1 MLNIGKHQLLTAE
14 KETEFGFYLSD
25 GRNHRETV
33 LLPKKFAPAGF
44 KEGDELEVFLS
55 LDSEDRPVATTQK
68 PKAEVGTLAVLRVK
82 ETTKIGAFLD
92 WGLDKDLLLP
102 FREQPQRVEA
112 GRSYLV
118 RLYIDEKTGRIVASR
133 RLSRFYTGD
142 VRELV
147 PNQEVKF
154 TVWDKA
160 RLGWRVII
168 DDKYIGIIYDNELF
182 RAVKPGD
189 RFTGFVHRIREEEN
203 RADIRF
209 RPDGFDGVAA
219 GKPAI
224 LDALEDAG
232 GFLPLNSKSSVEEIQ
247 ASFSFSKRVFKQ
259 LIGMLY
265 KERKIVITDDGI
277 RRSEERRVGKEC
289 APMCRSRWSPYH

>member
-168 DDKYIGIIYDNELF
+168 EDKYIGIIYDNELF

-189 RFTGFVHRIREEEN
+189 RFTGFVHCIREEEN

-277 RRSEERRVGKEC
+277 RLADANQTEEK
-289 APMCRSRWSPYH
+289 P

>member
-33 LLPKKFAPAGF
+33 LLPKKVAPAGF

-189 RFTGFVHRIREEEN
+189 RFTGFVHCIREEEN

-277 RRSEERRVGKEC
+277 RLADANQTEEK
-289 APMCRSRWSPYH
+289 P

>member
-68 PKAEVGTLAVLRVK
+68 PKAEVGTLAMLRVK

-168 DDKYIGIIYDNELF
+168 EDKYIGIIYDNELF

-189 RFTGFVHRIREEEN
+189 RFTGFVHCIREEEN

-209 RPDGFDGVAA
+209 RPDGFNGVAA

-277 RRSEERRVGKEC
+277 RLADANQTEEK
-289 APMCRSRWSPYH
+289 P

>member
-1 MLNIGKHQLLTAE
+1 M
-14 KETEFGFYLSD
+14 
-25 GRNHRETV
+25 
-33 LLPKKFAPAGF
+33 
-44 KEGDELEVFLS
+44 
-55 LDSEDRPVATTQK
+55 
-68 PKAEVGTLAVLRVK
+68 LRVK

-118 RLYIDEKTGRIVASR
+118 RLYLDEKTGRIVASR

-189 RFTGFVHRIREEEN
+189 RFTGFVHCIREEEN

-209 RPDGFDGVAA
+209 RPTVSTASPPESRRSSTRSKTPAA
-219 GKPAI
+219 SCRSTRRA
-224 LDALEDAG
+224 A
-232 GFLPLNSKSSVEEIQ
+232 
-247 ASFSFSKRVFKQ
+247 SKRFRPASVSANAYSNSHRHAVQ
-259 LIGMLY
+259 GA
-265 KERKIVITDDGI
+265 EDRHH
-277 RRSEERRVGKEC
+277 R
-289 APMCRSRWSPYH
+289 

>member
-44 KEGDELEVFLS
+44 KEGDELEVFLL

-189 RFTGFVHRIREEEN
+189 RFTGFVHCIREEEN

-277 RRSEERRVGKEC
+277 RLADANQTEEK
-289 APMCRSRWSPYH
+289 P

>member
-189 RFTGFVHRIREEEN
+189 RFTGFVHCIREEEN

-209 RPDGFDGVAA
+209 RPVGFDGVAA

-277 RRSEERRVGKEC
+277 RLADANQTEEK
-289 APMCRSRWSPYH
+289 P

>member
-160 RLGWRVII
+160 RLGWRVILE
-168 DDKYIGIIYDNELF
+168 DKYIGIIYDNELF

-189 RFTGFVHRIREEEN
+189 RFTGFVHCIREEEN

-277 RRSEERRVGKEC
+277 RLADANQTEEK
-289 APMCRSRWSPYH
+289 P

>member
-168 DDKYIGIIYDNELF
+168 EDKYIGIIYDNELF

-189 RFTGFVHRIREEEN
+189 RFTGFVHCIREEEN

-232 GFLPLNSKSSVEEIQ
+232 GFPPHNSKSSVEEIQ

-277 RRSEERRVGKEC
+277 RLADANQTEEK
-289 APMCRSRWSPYH
+289 P

>member
-118 RLYIDEKTGRIVASR
+118 RLYIDEKTGRIVAPR

-168 DDKYIGIIYDNELF
+168 EDKYIGIIYDNELF

-189 RFTGFVHRIREEEN
+189 RFTGFVHCIREEEN

-277 RRSEERRVGKEC
+277 RLADANQTEEK
-289 APMCRSRWSPYH
+289 P

>member
-189 RFTGFVHRIREEEN
+189 RFTGFVHCIREEEN

-232 GFLPLNSKSSVEEIQ
+232 GFLPLNSKSRVEEIQ

-277 RRSEERRVGKEC
+277 RLADANQTEER
-289 APMCRSRWSPYH
+289 P

>member
-33 LLPKKFAPAGF
+33 LLPKKLAPAGF

-189 RFTGFVHRIREEEN
+189 RFTGFVHCIREEEN

-277 RRSEERRVGKEC
+277 RLADANQTEEK
-289 APMCRSRWSPYH
+289 P

>member
-168 DDKYIGIIYDNELF
+168 EDKYIGIIYDNELF

-189 RFTGFVHRIREEEN
+189 RFTGFVHCIREEEN

-247 ASFSFSKRVFKQ
+247 ASFSFSTRVFKQ

-277 RRSEERRVGKEC
+277 RLADANQTEEK
-289 APMCRSRWSPYH
+289 P

>member
-160 RLGWRVII
+160 RLGWRII
-168 DDKYIGIIYDNELF
+168 IEDKYIGIIYDNELF

-189 RFTGFVHRIREEEN
+189 RFTGFVHCIREEEN

-277 RRSEERRVGKEC
+277 RLADANQTEEK
-289 APMCRSRWSPYH
+289 P

>member
-102 FREQPQRVEA
+102 FREQPQRIEA

-189 RFTGFVHRIREEEN
+189 RFTGFVHCIREEEN

-277 RRSEERRVGKEC
+277 RLADANQTEEK
-289 APMCRSRWSPYH
+289 P

>member
-68 PKAEVGTLAVLRVK
+68 PKAEVGTLAMLRVK

-168 DDKYIGIIYDNELF
+168 EDKYIGIIYDNELF

-189 RFTGFVHRIREEEN
+189 RFTGFVHCIREEEN

-277 RRSEERRVGKEC
+277 RLADANQTEEK
-289 APMCRSRWSPYH
+289 P

>member
-1 MLNIGKHQLLTAE
+1 MNIGKHQLLTAE

-168 DDKYIGIIYDNELF
+168 EDKYIGIIYDNELF

-189 RFTGFVHRIREEEN
+189 RFTGFVHCIREEEN

-277 RRSEERRVGKEC
+277 RLADANQTEEK
-289 APMCRSRWSPYH
+289 P

>member
-189 RFTGFVHRIREEEN
+189 RFTGFVHCIREEEN

-247 ASFSFSKRVFKQ
+247 ASFSFSTRVFKQ

-277 RRSEERRVGKEC
+277 RLADANQTEEK
-289 APMCRSRWSPYH
+289 P

>member
-14 KETEFGFYLSD
+14 KESEFGFYLSD

-168 DDKYIGIIYDNELF
+168 EDKYIGIIYDNELF

-189 RFTGFVHRIREEEN
+189 RFTGFVHCIREEEN

-277 RRSEERRVGKEC
+277 RLADANQTEEK
-289 APMCRSRWSPYH
+289 P

>member
-14 KETEFGFYLSD
+14 KETECGFYLSD

-189 RFTGFVHRIREEEN
+189 RFTGFVHCIREEEN

-277 RRSEERRVGKEC
+277 RLADANQTEEK
-289 APMCRSRWSPYH
+289 P

>member
-189 RFTGFVHRIREEEN
+189 RFTGFVHCIREEEN
-203 RADIRF
+203 RADIRV

-224 LDALEDAG
+224 LEALADAG

-277 RRSEERRVGKEC
+277 RLADANQTEEK
-289 APMCRSRWSPYH
+289 P

>member
-1 MLNIGKHQLLTAE
+1 MNIGKHQLLTAE

-189 RFTGFVHRIREEEN
+189 RFTGFVHCIREEEN

-277 RRSEERRVGKEC
+277 RLADANQTEEK
-289 APMCRSRWSPYH
+289 P

>member
-189 RFTGFVHRIREEEN
+189 RFTGFVHCIREEEN

-209 RPDGFDGVAA
+209 RPTVSTASPPESRRSSTRS
-219 GKPAI
+219 KTP
-224 LDALEDAG
+224 G

-277 RRSEERRVGKEC
+277 RLADANQTEEK
-289 APMCRSRWSPYH
+289 P

>member
-55 LDSEDRPVATTQK
+55 LDSEDRLVATTQK

-189 RFTGFVHRIREEEN
+189 RFTGFVHCIREEEN

-277 RRSEERRVGKEC
+277 RLADANQTEEK
-289 APMCRSRWSPYH
+289 P

>member
-147 PNQEVKF
+147 PNQKVKF

-189 RFTGFVHRIREEEN
+189 RFTGFVHCIREEEN

-277 RRSEERRVGKEC
+277 RLADANQTEEK
-289 APMCRSRWSPYH
+289 P

>member
-168 DDKYIGIIYDNELF
+168 DDKYIGIIYDYELF

-189 RFTGFVHRIREEEN
+189 RFTGFVHCIREEEN

-232 GFLPLNSKSSVEEIQ
+232 GFLPLNSKSSVEQIQ

-277 RRSEERRVGKEC
+277 RLADANQTEEK
-289 APMCRSRWSPYH
+289 P

>member
-189 RFTGFVHRIREEEN
+189 RFTGFVHCIREEEN

-224 LDALEDAG
+224 LDALEDAS

-277 RRSEERRVGKEC
+277 RLADANQTEEK
-289 APMCRSRWSPYH
+289 P

>member
-160 RLGWRVII
+160 RLGWHVII
-168 DDKYIGIIYDNELF
+168 EDKYIGIIYDNELF

-189 RFTGFVHRIREEEN
+189 RFTGFVHCIREEEN

-277 RRSEERRVGKEC
+277 RLADANQTEER
-289 APMCRSRWSPYH
+289 P

>member
-1 MLNIGKHQLLTAE
+1 MLTIGKHQLLTAE

-168 DDKYIGIIYDNELF
+168 EDKYIGIIYDNELF

-189 RFTGFVHRIREEEN
+189 RFTGFVHCIREEEN

-277 RRSEERRVGKEC
+277 RLADANQTEER
-289 APMCRSRWSPYH
+289 P

>member
-189 RFTGFVHRIREEEN
+189 RFTGFVHCIREEEN

-277 RRSEERRVGKEC
+277 RLAYANQTEEK
-289 APMCRSRWSPYH
+289 P

>member
-142 VRELV
+142 VRKLV

-168 DDKYIGIIYDNELF
+168 EDKYIGIIYDNELF

-189 RFTGFVHRIREEEN
+189 RFTGFVHCIREEEN

-277 RRSEERRVGKEC
+277 RLADANQTEEK
-289 APMCRSRWSPYH
+289 P

>member
-189 RFTGFVHRIREEEN
+189 RFTGFVHCIREEEN

-224 LDALEDAG
+224 RRCS
-232 GFLPLNSKSSVEEIQ
+232 LP
-247 ASFSFSKRVFKQ
+247 R
-259 LIGMLY
+259 
-265 KERKIVITDDGI
+265 
-277 RRSEERRVGKEC
+277 
-289 APMCRSRWSPYH
+289 P

>member
-189 RFTGFVHRIREEEN
+189 RFTGFVHCIREEEN

-265 KERKIVITDDGI
+265 KEQKIVITDDGI
-277 RRSEERRVGKEC
+277 RLADANQTEER
-289 APMCRSRWSPYH
+289 P

>member
-118 RLYIDEKTGRIVASR
+118 RLYIAEKTGRIVASR

-189 RFTGFVHRIREEEN
+189 RFTGFVHCIREEEN

-277 RRSEERRVGKEC
+277 RLADANQTEEK
-289 APMCRSRWSPYH
+289 P

>member
-189 RFTGFVHRIREEEN
+189 RFTGFVHCIREEEN

-247 ASFSFSKRVFKQ
+247 ASFSFSTRVFKQ

-265 KERKIVITDDGI
+265 KERKNVITDDGI
-277 RRSEERRVGKEC
+277 RLADANQTEEK
-289 APMCRSRWSPYH
+289 P

>member
-189 RFTGFVHRIREEEN
+189 RFTGFVHCIREEEN

-277 RRSEERRVGKEC
+277 RLADANQTEER
-289 APMCRSRWSPYH
+289 P

>member
-118 RLYIDEKTGRIVASR
+118 RLSIDEKTGRIVASR

-168 DDKYIGIIYDNELF
+168 EDKYIGIIYDNELF

-189 RFTGFVHRIREEEN
+189 RFTGFVHCIREEEN

-277 RRSEERRVGKEC
+277 RLADANQTEEK
-289 APMCRSRWSPYH
+289 P

>member
-189 RFTGFVHRIREEEN
+189 RFTGFVHCIREEEN

-277 RRSEERRVGKEC
+277 RLADANQTEEK
-289 APMCRSRWSPYH
+289 P

>member
-160 RLGWRVII
+160 RLGWPVII
-168 DDKYIGIIYDNELF
+168 EDKYIGIIYDNELF

-189 RFTGFVHRIREEEN
+189 RFTGFVHCIREEEN

-277 RRSEERRVGKEC
+277 RLADANQTEER
-289 APMCRSRWSPYH
+289 P

>member
-189 RFTGFVHRIREEEN
+189 RFTGFVHCIREEEN

-209 RPDGFDGVAA
+209 RPDRFDGVAA

-277 RRSEERRVGKEC
+277 RLADANQTEEK
-289 APMCRSRWSPYH
+289 P

>member
-168 DDKYIGIIYDNELF
+168 EDKYIGIIYDNELF

-189 RFTGFVHRIREEEN
+189 RFTGFVHCIREEEN

-277 RRSEERRVGKEC
+277 RLADANQTEER
-289 APMCRSRWSPYH
+289 P